1 MDLVYPA
8 EYRDYRDHQ
17 FFLLS
22 ILVGMG
28 TGNSDWNLVCPL
40 EKKGVGRAGVPVEQ
54 LFWNL
59 GQRSGVEEIR
69 NFGDIF
75 LIARRSGGNL
85 GKILGNLAEVLGE
98 KIRVTGEIQV
108 AIAGK
113 KLEQLVMSMVP
124 GVMILYMQVTS
135 RGFLD
140 VLYHNLPGVLVMTGC
155 LGVYL
160 FSFRMGRK
168 IVRIQV

>member
-1 MDLVYPA
+1 MEQGVTECRREMERLFGNGDDLVRELRYM
-8 EYRDYRDHQ
+8 ESQ
-17 FFLLS
+17 MQ
-22 ILVGMG
+22 V
-28 TGNSDWNLVCPL
+28 
-40 EKKGVGRAGVPVEQ
+40 GVPVEQ

-113 KLEQLVMSMVP
+113 KLEQLIRKSVREELKCGDVRQTAATAEPEELPDQVLDFISM
-124 GVMILYMQVTS
+124 LQEE
-135 RGFLD
+135 
-140 VLYHNLPGVLVMTGC
+140 
-155 LGVYL
+155 
-160 FSFRMGRK
+160 
-168 IVRIQV
+168 

>member
-1 MDLVYPA
+1 M
-8 EYRDYRDHQ
+8 
-17 FFLLS
+17 
-22 ILVGMG
+22 
-28 TGNSDWNLVCPL
+28 SDKTDIKSMTLPEL
-40 EKKGVGRAGVPVEQ
+40 EV
-54 LFWNL
+54 FTT
-59 GQRSGVEEIR
+59 
-69 NFGDIF
+69 
-75 LIARRSGGNL
+75 
-85 GKILGNLAEVLGE
+85 EVLGE

>member
-1 MDLVYPA
+1 MQV
-8 EYRDYRDHQ
+8 
-17 FFLLS
+17 
-22 ILVGMG
+22 
-28 TGNSDWNLVCPL
+28 
-40 EKKGVGRAGVPVEQ
+40 GVPVEQ

-113 KLEQLVMSMVP
+113 KTGTAGDEYGSGSDDP
-124 GVMILYMQVTS
+124 YMQVIFQRIS
-135 RGFLD
+135 
-140 VLYHNLPGVLVMTGC
+140 GC
-155 LGVYL
+155 LISIICREYW
-160 FSFRMGRK
+160 
-168 IVRIQV
+168 

>member
-1 MDLVYPA
+1 MEQSVTECRREMERLFGERDDLVRELRYM
-8 EYRDYRDHQ
+8 ESQ
-17 FFLLS
+17 MQ
-22 ILVGMG
+22 V
-28 TGNSDWNLVCPL
+28 
-40 EKKGVGRAGVPVEQ
+40 GVPVEQ

-113 KLEQLVMSMVP
+113 KLEQMAMSLVP
-124 GVMILYMQVTS
+124 GAMILYMQLTS

-140 VLYHNLPGVLVMTGC
+140 VLYHNLPGALVMTGC